1 MKKLSLILLVFVF
14 ISCKTSYVRYDSHTG
29 NINTIINKL
38 GNKYNV
44 VSYTVN
50 KDYKFNSEIEPD
62 YYNYFTETEKE
73 NNIVVYEYKWKKK
86 GKNILIWCKEN
97 DGIIEA
103 FSSVEYKGN
112 IKF

>member
-1 MKKLSLILLVFVF
+1 MQAPGF
-14 ISCKTSYVRYDSHTG
+14 SHG
-29 NINTIINKL
+29 VADVNSIIDN
-38 GNKYNV
+38 GWVGSNQR
-44 VSYTVN
+44 
-50 KDYKFNSEIEPD
+50 
-62 YYNYFTETEKE
+62 EKE